1 MKRFR
6 DDVFLYLVDGLPH
19 TVKAFIC
26 LDNDEN
32 YNILVNKNLTFGEQ
46 ELAIQHEL
54 EHLYQNDLE
63 NSNSIYEI
71 E

>member
-1 MKRFR
+1 MKPNR
-6 DDVFLYLVDGLPH
+6 DNVFLYQISGLPR

-26 LDNDEN
+26 IDNDGN
-32 YNILVNKNLTFGEQ
+32 YNILVNKILTFGEQ

-54 EHLYQNDLE
+54 EHLYRNDLE
-63 NSNSIYEI
+63 NSSSIYEI